1 MYLCESWVSD
11 PAMSKES
18 KDQRTKE
25 LKQWTM
31 GDLQELRGRVVS
43 FGEAHVHN
51 VKFPTARCAAVM
63 RTATG

>member
-11 PAMSKES
+11 PPMSKES

-31 GDLQELRGRVVS
+31 DDLQELRGRVVS
-43 FGEAHVHN
+43 FGGAHVR
-51 VKFPTARCAAVM
+51 KMKLPTARCAAVM